1 MTSADPDTAPA
12 PSQSKSL
19 WKRLAGPSSAKAGL
33 TTDQSD
39 INRVIAEASKGS
51 KFYENEKKKDKELTK
66 RIERLLQTRDTAMKE
81 ADLVQVEST
90 TSHLLIELESLRDA
104 SQIIVHVDADAFFA
118 NCELLYNPELK
129 GKAFGVGKGV
139 LTTASYEARKFG
151 VRSGMAAF
159 IAKKLCPELI
169 LLSIHPERYSDMSKR
184 VMAILARYDPDMLVA
199 SCDEAYLNITEY
211 CEQHDLTA
219 DECVSEMRRIVQ
231 EETKLTV
238 SAGIASNRMLAKIC
252 SDKNKPNGQF
262 HLPPDSQTI
271 KDFMVDLPVRKVP
284 GIGRVHERMLESI
297 GVTTCGDI
305 FTQRVS
311 IALLDKE
318 FGLRFMLQTYLGIAS
333 NVVRPHSREERK
345 SIGAE
350 RTFHPLADKGKI
362 LQKLEEVAEE
372 LENDMTE
379 TGWAGRTVTLKY
391 KLENYQV
398 FTRAKS
404 FERWI
409 TKKND
414 LLAIGTELLLAE
426 LPLKIRLIG
435 LRVTKLKDLKISA
448 DSGIKRYFGGP
459 MEQTSPRK
467 KRKTH
472 SDDIQ
477 VGDHTWQDHIP
488 GFDDDEEDDVQVLN
502 DELLSS
508 AETSSSRRSSAPE
521 NAIIHASI
529 PISAKASG
537 KKRFIES
544 QTFCPVCGTEL
555 DTNDNRKLNSHVDFC
570 LSREAIQEAEGH
582 SAEAEAKTRLQA
594 QAWTSSVT
602 IISSS
607 FGTHTTPSSSAT
619 IQSPGLTVV
628 EGNVVSPLGT
638 SSRGTFIADGR
649 VKGDWPTVE

>member
-1 MTSADPDTAPA
+1 MTSDADTAPA

-51 KFYENEKKKDKELTK
+51 KFYENEKKKDKELTE
-66 RIERLLQTRDTAMKE
+66 RIEKLLQTRDTAMKE
-81 ADLVQVEST
+81 ADL
-90 TSHLLIELESLRDA
+90 ELESLRDV

-169 LLSIHPERYSDMSKR
+169 LLSIHPERYSNMSKR

-219 DECVSEMRRIVQ
+219 DKCVSEMRRIVQ

-238 SAGIASNRMLAKIC
+238 SAGIASNR
-252 SDKNKPNGQF
+252 NKPNGQF

-271 KDFMVDLPVRKVP
+271 RDFMVDLPVRKVP

-379 TGWAGRTVTLKY
+379 TGWAGRTITLKY

-414 LLAIGTELLLAE
+414 LLAIGTELLLPE

-467 KRKTH
+467 KRKTL
-472 SDDIQ
+472 SDDML

-488 GFDDDEEDDVQVLN
+488 GFDDDEEDDVQVLKN
-502 DELLSS
+502 ELLSS
-508 AETSSSRRSSAPE
+508 AKSSSPRRSSAPE
-521 NAIIHASI
+521 NATIHASI

-582 SAEAEAKTRLQA
+582 SAEAEAKTRSQA
-594 QAWTSSVT
+594 QAWSWFLDSKTKPRSK
-602 IISSS
+602 
-607 FGTHTTPSSSAT
+607 
-619 IQSPGLTVV
+619 
-628 EGNVVSPLGT
+628 
-638 SSRGTFIADGR
+638 R
-649 VKGDWPTVE
+649 K

>member
-51 KFYENEKKKDKELTK
+51 KFYENEKKKDKELTE

-81 ADLVQVEST
+81 ADL
-90 TSHLLIELESLRDA
+90 ELESLRDV

-129 GKAFGVGKGV
+129 GKAFGARKGV

-151 VRSGMAAF
+151 VPF

-184 VMAILARYDPDMLVA
+184 VMEILARYDPDMLVA

-238 SAGIASNRMLAKIC
+238 SAGIASNRIC

-262 HLPPDSQTI
+262 HLPPNSQTI

-318 FGLRFMLQTYLGIAS
+318 FGLRFMLQTCLGIAS

-391 KLENYQV
+391 KLENYQGRYR
-398 FTRAKS
+398 FILFNYMSSQSNK
-404 FERWI
+404 
-409 TKKND
+409 
-414 LLAIGTELLLAE
+414 LLLPE

-435 LRVTKLKDLKISA
+435 LRVTKLKDLKISV

-459 MEQTSPRK
+459 MEQVSPRK
-467 KRKTH
+467 KRKTN
-472 SDDIQ
+472 SEDIQ
-477 VGDHTWQDHIP
+477 VGDHTWQDYIP
-488 GFDDDEEDDVQVLN
+488 GFDDDEEDDVQVSN
-502 DELLSS
+502 DELLSYTK
-508 AETSSSRRSSAPE
+508 TSSPRRSPAPE

-529 PISAKASG
+529 PVSAKASG
-537 KKRFIES
+537 KRRFIES

-570 LSREAIQEAEGH
+570 LNREAIQEAEGH
-582 SAEAEAKTRLQA
+582 SAEAKAKARSQA
-594 QAWTSSVT
+594 QAWSWFLDSKTKPRSK
-602 IISSS
+602 
-607 FGTHTTPSSSAT
+607 
-619 IQSPGLTVV
+619 
-628 EGNVVSPLGT
+628 
-638 SSRGTFIADGR
+638 R
-649 VKGDWPTVE
+649 K

>member
-51 KFYENEKKKDKELTK
+51 KFYENEKKKDKELTE
-66 RIERLLQTRDTAMKE
+66 RIERLLQTRDTATKE
-81 ADLVQVEST
+81 ADL
-90 TSHLLIELESLRDA
+90 ELESLRDV

-169 LLSIHPERYSDMSKR
+169 LLSIHPQRYTDMSKR

-238 SAGIASNRMLAKIC
+238 SAGIASNR
-252 SDKNKPNGQF
+252 NKPNGQF

-271 KDFMVDLPVRKVP
+271 KDFMVNLPVRKVP

-379 TGWAGRTVTLKY
+379 TGWAGRTITLKY

-414 LLAIGTELLLAE
+414 LLAVRDLSTVRSFFTDVVVHEQIGTELLLPE

-459 MEQTSPRK
+459 MEQSSPRK
-467 KRKTH
+467 KRKTL
-472 SDDIQ
+472 SDDMQ

-521 NAIIHASI
+521 NAIMHASI

-582 SAEAEAKTRLQA
+582 SAEAEAKTRSQA

-607 FGTHTTPSSSAT
+607 FGTQTTPSSSAT

>member
-1 MTSADPDTAPA
+1 MTSDADTAPA

-19 WKRLAGPSSAKAGL
+19 WKQRQLFKQSPSRL

-51 KFYENEKKKDKELTK
+51 KFYENEKKKDKELTE
-66 RIERLLQTRDTAMKE
+66 RIEKLLQTRDTAMKE
-81 ADLVQVEST
+81 ADL
-90 TSHLLIELESLRDA
+90 ELESLRDV

-169 LLSIHPERYSDMSKR
+169 LLSIHPERYSNMSKR

-238 SAGIASNRMLAKIC
+238 SAGIASNR
-252 SDKNKPNGQF
+252 NKPNGQF

-414 LLAIGTELLLAE
+414 LLAIGTELLLPE

-459 MEQTSPRK
+459 MDQTSPRK
-467 KRKTH
+467 KRKTI
-472 SDDIQ
+472 SEDMQ

-488 GFDDDEEDDVQVLN
+488 GFDDDEEDDVQVLH

-508 AETSSSRRSSAPE
+508 AKTSSPRRSSAPE

-582 SAEAEAKTRLQA
+582 SAEAEAKTRSQA
-594 QAWTSSVT
+594 QAWSWFLDSKTKPRSK
-602 IISSS
+602 
-607 FGTHTTPSSSAT
+607 
-619 IQSPGLTVV
+619 
-628 EGNVVSPLGT
+628 
-638 SSRGTFIADGR
+638 R
-649 VKGDWPTVE
+649 K

>member
-1 MTSADPDTAPA
+1 MVEASSDTAPA
-12 PSQSKSL
+12 PSQSRSL
-19 WKRLAGPSSAKAGL
+19 LKRLAGPSSTKAGL
-33 TTDQSD
+33 TNDQSD
-39 INRVIAEASKGS
+39 INRIIAEASKGS
-51 KFYENEKKKDKELTK
+51 KYYENEKKKDKELTE
-66 RIERLLQTRDTAMKE
+66 RIKRLLQTQNAATKE

-90 TSHLLIELESLRDA
+90 VSHLLIELESLRDT
-104 SQIIVHVDADAFFA
+104 SQIIVHIDADAFFA
-118 NCELLYNPELK
+118 NCELLYNPDLK
-129 GKAFGVGKGV
+129 GKPFGVGKGV

-169 LLSIHPERYSDMSKR
+169 LLSIHPQRYSDMSKK

-211 CEQHDLTA
+211 CERHNMTA
-219 DECVSEMRRIVQ
+219 EECVSEMRRIVQ

-238 SAGIASNRMLAKIC
+238 SAGIAPNRMLSKIC

-262 HLPPDSQTI
+262 HLPFNSQAI

-284 GIGRVHERMLESI
+284 GIGRVLERMLESI

-305 FTQRVS
+305 FTHRVS

-350 RTFHPLADKGKI
+350 RTFHPLADKDKI

-391 KLENYQV
+391 KLDDYQV

-409 TKKND
+409 TNKTGK
-414 LLAIGTELLLAE
+414 ELLLPE

-435 LRVTKLKDLKISA
+435 LRVTKLKDLKLST
-448 DSGIKRYFGGP
+448 DSGIKRYFSGP
-459 MEQTSPRK
+459 TEQTSPRK
-467 KRKTH
+467 KRKISSENH
-472 SDDIQ
+472 
-477 VGDHTWQDHIP
+477 QDVDYNWEDCILLD
-488 GFDDDEEDDVQVLN
+488 GDEEDCETLE
-502 DELLSS
+502 DELLSLTKLASPRAS
-508 AETSSSRRSSAPE
+508 AALEGAVPPHE
-521 NAIIHASI
+521 CK
-529 PISAKASG
+529 PVSAKAAG
-537 KKRFIES
+537 KKRSIES
-544 QTFCPVCGTEL
+544 QISCPLCGEEL
-555 DTNDNRKLNSHVDFC
+555 NTNDNQKVNAHIDFC
-570 LSREAIQEAEGH
+570 LSREAIQEAEG
-582 SAEAEAKTRLQA
+582 
-594 QAWTSSVT
+594 
-602 IISSS
+602 
-607 FGTHTTPSSSAT
+607 
-619 IQSPGLTVV
+619 QSPDAKAKSKSQANAWSWFLDPKTKPR
-628 EGNVVSPLGT
+628 S
-638 SSRGTFIADGR
+638 
-649 VKGDWPTVE
+649 KGK